1 MSWERNSD
9 RNIQEAHSKS
19 SPGLGWPGLV
29 LTGNVVTEIKAK
41 SEKLR
46 SEVEH
51 HLATAAN
58 TMLTAWNSTNQV
70 NHNPPII

>member
-1 MSWERNSD
+1 MGN
-9 RNIQEAHSKS
+9 NIVE
-19 SPGLGWPGLV
+19 
-29 LTGNVVTEIKAK
+29 TKAK

-58 TMLTAWNSTNQV
+58 TMLAAWNSTNQV
-70 NHNPPII
+70 TALHCTHSV

>member
-1 MSWERNSD
+1 MDSGVTGRPD
-9 RNIQEAHSKS
+9 RNNIAE
-19 SPGLGWPGLV
+19 
-29 LTGNVVTEIKAK
+29 TKAK

-58 TMLTAWNSTNQV
+58 TMLAAWNSTNQV
-70 NHNPPII
+70 SHSPPLTFIIYFFFILRALPPG

>member
-1 MSWERNSD
+1 MT
-9 RNIQEAHSKS
+9 
-19 SPGLGWPGLV
+19 
-29 LTGNVVTEIKAK
+29 LTGNNIAEVKAK

-58 TMLTAWNSTNQV
+58 TMLAAWNSTNQV
-70 NHNPPII
+70 NHLVSLFTFSFIACF